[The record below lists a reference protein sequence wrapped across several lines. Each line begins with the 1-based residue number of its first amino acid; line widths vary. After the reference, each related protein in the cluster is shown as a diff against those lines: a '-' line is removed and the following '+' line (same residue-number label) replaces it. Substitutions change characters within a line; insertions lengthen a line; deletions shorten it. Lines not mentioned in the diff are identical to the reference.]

1 MKFSDKIHL
10 PYDENYGF
18 TYLVMGSSRSGKTTF
33 LLHMLEK
40 FHKKNTINIFFC
52 SNMNN
57 SIYEGLK
64 HPEDYIFSYYY
75 PEIVKMI
82 HDINKNNENK
92 FKFNVIF
99 DDVVSIKNDKEVMK
113 LLTIYRNS
121 NISTFLLIQSPILLN
136 SVARTNINYL
146 FFFRFN
152 SDEMIEIVIKKYLN
166 TWLKGRLLDKMKEYK
181 DLTDN
186 HKYIFIDNLE
196 DTIQNSK
203 LKLNI

>member
-1 MKFSDKIHL
+1 MRFTDKINL
-10 PYDENYGF
+10 PYDENYGY

-33 LLHMLEK
+33 LLHLLDK
-40 FHKKNTINIFFC
+40 FHKKNTINIFFV

-57 SIYEGLK
+57 AIYDDLK
-64 HPEDYIFSYYY
+64 HPEDYIITYYH
-75 PEIVKMI
+75 PEIIKMA
-82 HDINKNNENK
+82 HDINKNNGNK
-92 FKFNVIF
+92 FKFNIIF
-99 DDVVSIKNDKEVMK
+99 DDVVNIKNDKEVMK
-113 LLTIYRNS
+113 ALTIYRNS

-196 DTIQNSK
+196 DNIVNSK
-203 LKLNI
+203 LKL